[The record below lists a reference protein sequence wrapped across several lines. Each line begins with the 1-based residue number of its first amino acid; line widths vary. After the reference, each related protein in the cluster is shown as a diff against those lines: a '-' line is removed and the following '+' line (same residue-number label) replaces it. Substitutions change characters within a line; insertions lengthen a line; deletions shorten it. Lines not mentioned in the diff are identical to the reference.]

1 MDHDHTGILA
11 VIVAH
16 NECRSV
22 KINVRILLDEL
33 AGTGSEIVVVDNY
46 SNDGLQEWLS
56 AQRAISSIIC
66 DNMQGY
72 GTILSV
78 VLREFKDHRD
88 LLLLRANCFLTPGSI
103 AVLKETLD
111 AQEEIAAAA
120 PVGNL
125 LAGEQKCSEAA
136 TYQEACRYSSQQAK
150 SFVKTAY
157 LDADVMLLK
166 RDTALYIRENAQ
178 IPLAAMRE
186 YRREVLKR
194 GGSFAVVKNAVCFS
208 VCAANEEA
216 YRTFA
221 PEVHKKEQLLR
232 LLYRFGDL
240 TYEGVHLYKYLE
252 PDILNGINEHKKL
265 QNTARN
271 WSIHMWESKQPVI
284 SSKQEAEAAMM
295 LETLPQKEVLF
306 VTLLLRRMYQGRF
319 VHTAMESFIESIGEE
334 KYLDLEFVSDFVAQ
348 ESFQI
353 PTKNRYA
360 FLIQAVPKI
369 FGIQDTERRGLRDFL
384 WSQLIHPLEQV
395 LQIQFHP
402 DLLRS
407 CFMKALYILKER
419 NGYMQFY
426 RKVLEKVQPK
436 VIIYSHGE
444 DRLLI
449 YLRDAA
455 LEAGIPTLE
464 IAHSVTV
471 LGAYHKHLA
480 YADKIVAFSSM
491 VARQS
496 RMSGNTHVL
505 GIGKPGV
512 YEELNIRQ
520 KNGLKIVVAFISSL
534 EEELFAYARS
544 LAEKLDKNRY
554 QVIYKMHSA
563 ELWTDQ
569 EIQEMEKTIGNLKF
583 VGGGLDIRDMASMS
597 DIVVG
602 MHSTGIFDILPY
614 QMVKL
619 IAIKERAEYDTP
631 YSQKVILQEVA
642 DRGEIVMV
650 QDEEHLYQEVIQY
663 ERGIAYRNAS
673 GCFWPAD
680 AKEKFQKL
688 VNSYL

>member
-1 MDHDHTGILA
+1 
-11 VIVAH
+11 
-16 NECRSV
+16 
-22 KINVRILLDEL
+22 
-33 AGTGSEIVVVDNY
+33 
-46 SNDGLQEWLS
+46 
-56 AQRAISSIIC
+56 
-66 DNMQGY
+66 
-72 GTILSV
+72 
-78 VLREFKDHRD
+78 
-88 LLLLRANCFLTPGSI
+88 
-103 AVLKETLD
+103 
-111 AQEEIAAAA
+111 
-120 PVGNL
+120 
-125 LAGEQKCSEAA
+125 
-136 TYQEACRYSSQQAK
+136 
-150 SFVKTAY
+150 
-157 LDADVMLLK
+157 
-166 RDTALYIRENAQ
+166 
-178 IPLAAMRE
+178 
-186 YRREVLKR
+186 
-194 GGSFAVVKNAVCFS
+194 
-208 VCAANEEA
+208 
-216 YRTFA
+216 
-221 PEVHKKEQLLR
+221 
-232 LLYRFGDL
+232 
-240 TYEGVHLYKYLE
+240 
-252 PDILNGINEHKKL
+252 
-265 QNTARN
+265 
-271 WSIHMWESKQPVI
+271 
-284 SSKQEAEAAMM
+284 
-295 LETLPQKEVLF
+295 
-306 VTLLLRRMYQGRF
+306 
-319 VHTAMESFIESIGEE
+319 
-334 KYLDLEFVSDFVAQ
+334 
-348 ESFQI
+348 
-353 PTKNRYA
+353 
-360 FLIQAVPKI
+360 
-369 FGIQDTERRGLRDFL
+369 
-384 WSQLIHPLEQV
+384 
-395 LQIQFHP
+395 
-402 DLLRS
+402 
-407 CFMKALYILKER
+407 MKALYILKER